1 MNDFLKNKYL
11 VNCAVNKN
19 LKYGVVGVGHL
30 GKFHVQQIHNID
42 RVALC
47 GIYDVDS
54 KVAASVA
61 ENQNTK
67 AYKSLDELLAVC
79 DAVSIVV
86 PTPYHNNIATLALQ
100 HNCHVF
106 IEKPI
111 TDSIED
117 AKNLVALAEKKDKK
131 IQVGH
136 IERFNPAYKKFVQ
149 KKHNPLFIECH
160 RLAPFN
166 IRGSDVPVVLD
177 LMIHDLD
184 LVLDLVQK
192 NIVDIHASGASI
204 VSNHVDLANARI
216 LFEGGITANLTASRI
231 STKQMRQMRVF
242 EKNCYSL
249 IDFDNLSVNV
259 VKVSSDKTFTSSQE
273 SVQQGNALFWELD
286 SFVECIITETQT
298 PVTGEMGV
306 RVLEI
311 AIKIQKI
318 IEKQQTI

>member
-1 MNDFLKNKYL
+1 MIFLKMKYL
-11 VNCAVNKN
+11 VNCAVDKN

-30 GKFHVQQIHNID
+30 GKFHVQQIHNVE
-42 RVALC
+42 RATLC
-47 GIYDVDS
+47 GIYDLDLRT
-54 KVAASVA
+54 ASAVA
-61 ENQNTK
+61 ENQNTR
-67 AYKSLDELLAVC
+67 AYKSLEELFAVC
-79 DAVSIVV
+79 DAVSVVV
-86 PTPYHNNIATLALQ
+86 PTPYHNKIATLALQ
-100 HNCHVF
+100 NNCHVF

-111 TDSIED
+111 TDNVDD

-136 IERFNPAYKKFVQ
+136 IERFNPAYKNFVQ

-166 IRGSDVPVVLD
+166 VRGSDVPVVLD

-192 NIVDIHASGASI
+192 KIVGIHASGASI
-204 VSNHVDLANARI
+204 VSNHIDLANARI

-249 IDFDNLSVNV
+249 IDFDSLSVNV
-259 VKVSSDKTFTSSQE
+259 VKISPDKTFTSSQG

-286 SFVECIITETQT
+286 SFVECIITGSQT
-298 PVTGEMGV
+298 PVTGEMGL

-311 AIKIQKI
+311 AMKIQKI